1 MNLEEEVKYAGD
13 IVHRL
18 KKDSIIRI
26 IGHVDADG
34 VASASIVAI
43 SLARLG
49 YKFHISIKKTSPN
62 LIDEISKGENALT
75 IFVDI
80 GTSYLKEMKKIKGE
94 VIVLDHHI
102 IENEDTGDIVYI
114 NPRNYGID
122 ASREAS
128 TSGIAYEFAKA
139 IDKNNIDL
147 SQLAVVGMIG
157 DKQKFTGFNKKIV
170 EEGIGNGFINEKEQY
185 ILRGE
190 CIKEM
195 IENSIDPYFMFN
207 SSHFFN
213 SISIKPEKKLNDLS
227 EDERRKFFSALTV
240 KLMEQ
245 NVDEIEWKKMNYYGK
260 DYGNLHDMASKLDA
274 CARLNEAGI
283 GIALCF
289 KDKNAMDKTRMIQEK
304 YRDEIRKE
312 LRDIEKKEVNEMK
325 NFLYFYV
332 NHAPLSGVIA
342 GLVLKYFPKFKKGK
356 PVIAIAVNGSADIS
370 ARGDEKMVENGI
382 NLGKAMKTAAEKVGG
397 VGGGHQIAAGAKVRK
412 EKLIEFLEELDREL
426 G

>member
-1 MNLEEEVKYAGD
+1 MKLEEEVKYAGD
-13 IVHRL
+13 VIHRL
-18 KKDSIIRI
+18 KKDSIVRI
-26 IGHVDADG
+26 VGHVDADG
-34 VASASIVAI
+34 IASACIVAI

-62 LIDEISKGENALT
+62 LIDEISKVDNALT

-102 IENEDTGDIVYI
+102 IENEDTGDIIYI
-114 NPRNYGID
+114 NPRKYGID
-122 ASREAS
+122 ASREACS
-128 TSGIAYEFAKA
+128 SGIAYEFAKA

-170 EEGIGNGFINEKEQY
+170 EEGIGNGFISEKEQY

-190 CIKEM
+190 CVKEM
-195 IENSIDPYFMFN
+195 IENSIDPYFMFS
-207 SSHFFN
+207 SSHFLD
-213 SISIKPEKKLNDLS
+213 SISIKPERKLDELN
-227 EDERRKFFSALTV
+227 EDEKRKFFSALTI
-240 KLMEQ
+240 KLIEQ
-245 NVDEIEWKKMNYYGK
+245 NVDEIEWKKINYYGK
-260 DYGNLHDMASKLDA
+260 DYGNLHDIASKLDA

-289 KDKNAMDKTRMIQEK
+289 KDKKAMDKARMIQEK

-312 LRDIEKKEVNEMK
+312 LREIEKKEVNEMK

-332 NHAPLSGVIA
+332 NHAPLAGVIA
-342 GLVLKYFPKFKKGK
+342 GLVIKYFPKFKKDK
-356 PVIAIAVNGSADIS
+356 PVIAIAIDENADIS
-370 ARGDEKMVENGI
+370 ARGNEKMVENGI
-382 NLGKAMKTAAEKVGG
+382 NLGKAFKRAAEKVGG
-397 VGGGHQIAAGAKVRK
+397 IGGGHQIAAGAKIKK
-412 EKLIEFLEELDREL
+412 EKLMEFLEELDKEL